1 MLAIFTLSKFLFPNL
16 NIVYHTFIAG
26 LTLGIIICF
35 LYPFLFISKVNA
47 LSVSF
52 YLACSFAAF
61 IIIFLKTSTIN
72 LVKIKKF
79 QVFLWISLT
88 TNVLF
93 VYYYDAFK
101 NISPSHVD
109 TLSNYYWIKYNLT
122 SPDLGYF
129 PGLTIISNI
138 SYMVVDP
145 LYNLNYFSVSL
156 SLIILLSINLILYN
170 TLSNTS
176 LFIFNLFL
184 ISPIYYPLLYTRVGL
199 NNGMLFALFFYAIIT
214 IFIKYRYFLRLN
226 IANIII
232 VITTLFAAGLTAPH
246 MLLLIFPSILYS
258 CWVVRHQVS
267 IKMLSIFLSIYG
279 VALALGISYNL
290 KFPSYWKYLLPSYS
304 YSSSYSSSSSS
315 FSSESSLNLMS
326 ELIKVKFPIR
336 PVFESYLSSFAYI
349 FLIITVISLIYAF
362 KYKSIKY
369 QIILGYCFFLNI
381 TNLTGLF
388 EFSYLK
394 GRSGWYLMYAFAL
407 FASFILDTL
416 LKKFE
421 SFKLIKYLN
430 TLLFIGVLSSSIL
443 STLVPPKPY
452 RIQNEDG
459 LLYMKNTL
467 KKKNASFVHLKTDL
481 QYAEL
486 IDKRILVN
494 KFPNTEIWQYDYI
507 LLNMQSDIPDL
518 FLANIRRYEDRDF
531 KKFIEEQ
538 KNDVSSR
545 IKLNQNIVG
554 IATKFGKFTTI
565 ESNLSFILL
574 KRTNL

>member
-1 MLAIFTLSKFLFPNL
+1 MIAIFTISKYLFPDVN
-16 NIVYHTFIAG
+16 NIYHRFIAG
-26 LTLGIIICF
+26 LTLGIVICF
-35 LYPFLFISKVNA
+35 LYPFLVFSKIDVA
-47 LSVSF
+47 SVLF
-52 YLACSFAAF
+52 YLICSVVAL
-61 IIIFLKTSTIN
+61 IIILLKIRFIKLNKIN
-72 LVKIKKF
+72 NF
-79 QVFLWISLT
+79 QAFLWISLT
-88 TNVLF
+88 TNILF

-101 NISPSHVD
+101 NISPSYVD
-109 TLSNYYWIKYNLT
+109 TFANYAWIKYNLT
-122 SPDLGYF
+122 SPNLGYF

-138 SYMVVDP
+138 SYLISDP
-145 LYNLNYFSVSL
+145 LYSLNYFSVSL
-156 SLIILLSINLILYN
+156 SLIILLSINLILFN
-170 TLSNTS
+170 ILSSAS
-176 LFIFNLFL
+176 LFIFNIILA
-184 ISPIYYPLLYTRVGL
+184 SPIYYPLLYTRVGL
-199 NNGMLFALFFYAIIT
+199 NNGMLFALFFYAIIA
-214 IFIKYRYFLRLN
+214 IFIKYKYFLKFNL
-226 IANIII
+226 ANLII
-232 VITTLFAAGLTAPH
+232 VIITLFAAALTAPH

-279 VALALGISYNL
+279 VALALGISFNL
-290 KFPSYWKYLLPSYS
+290 KFPSYWKYLLPSPS
-304 YSSSYSSSSSS
+304 PSPSPSPPP
-315 FSSESSLNLMS
+315 SESSLNLIS
-326 ELIKVKFPIR
+326 ELIKIKFPIR

-381 TNLTGLF
+381 TILTGLF

-394 GRSGWYLMYAFAL
+394 GRSGWYLMYACAL
-407 FASFILDTL
+407 FASFIFDTL

-459 LLYMKNTL
+459 LLYMKNIL

-507 LLNMQSDIPDL
+507 LLNMQSDVPDL
-518 FLANIRRYEDRDF
+518 FLANIRRYEDRNFD
-531 KKFIEEQ
+531 KIISDQ
-538 KNDVSSR
+538 KNDVRSR
-545 IKLNQNIVG
+545 LTINQNVVD
-554 IATKFGKFTTI
+554 IATKFGKFTTL
-565 ESNLSFILL
+565 ESNSNFILL
-574 KRTNL
+574 KQTNL